1 MVKRLRG
8 FSHVLNCSSSYL
20 FNLSTSVF
28 MDTSQYKALFLQ
40 ETEEHLK
47 GVSEELLKLENEPH
61 TPSGIDNLFRHF
73 HSIKGMAASMGYEA
87 MAGFSHQLEDLLD
100 AARKKKIILIREII
114 DTILSG
120 TDILQIFTRLIAE
133 DKPLDIDTSRLLS
146 RIKTILMQEEVRSQ
160 ESGVRSQTIKSSE
173 IQAPNSEFPAPPSV
187 QKLGL
192 PTTMKVDS
200 KVFDNFMESVGE
212 LFTVRSRLKG
222 VVANSFPVEFH
233 DATHQLG
240 RIIEDLYYSVITARM
255 IPFEDLT
262 QNLPR
267 IVRDMCRQGGKDIEL
282 VIQGSDVKLDRAVLE
297 HLTGPFVHII
307 RNAIDHGMETPDER
321 VRLGKPAKG
330 NITVAVTRQR
340 DNIIIEIT
348 DDGRGIDIN
357 KVKEKALQS
366 GIPEEKIKGM
376 TDKDALLLVCLPGL
390 SLAKEI
396 TETSGRGVGMDVVKA
411 NIEAIGGRLEI
422 ASVINK
428 GTKIM
433 LELPVTISILKVLLV
448 SLGAELFAFPISK
461 VLKVLDVNKAD
472 IKNRGNKSS
481 DGFIQG
487 QAYFVYND
495 IEAPVIDL
503 RSILSA
509 PCLAEKDPISV
520 VIIDVKDKI
529 SGIIV
534 DDFEGEIDAYIKPL
548 SQPMTRM
555 KAVIGVTVLGDGRPV
570 FLLDPAA
577 LINV

>member
-1 MVKRLRG
+1 
-8 FSHVLNCSSSYL
+8 
-20 FNLSTSVF
+20 
-28 MDTSQYKALFLQ
+28 MDTSQYKTLFLQ
-40 ETEEHLK
+40 EAEEHLK
-47 GVSEELLKLENEPH
+47 GISEELLKLENEPH
-61 TPSGIDNLFRHF
+61 APSGIDNLFRHF

-100 AARKKKIILIREII
+100 AVRKKKIPLSQESI
-114 DTILSG
+114 DVILSG
-120 TDILQIFTRLIAE
+120 TDILQTFTRLIAE
-133 DKPLDIDTSRLLS
+133 DKPLDMDTSRLLS
-146 RIKTILMQEEVRSQ
+146 RIKTILTQEE
-160 ESGVRSQTIKSSE
+160 
-173 IQAPNSEFPAPPSV
+173 PPSEAV
-187 QKLGL
+187 DRHPVAVSFTKNLVGNAHPTTDAASAPKLGL

-212 LFTVRSRLKG
+212 LFTVRSRMKE
-222 VVANSFPVEFH
+222 VVANSFPVEFQET
-233 DATHQLG
+233 THQLG

-267 IVRDMCRQGGKDIEL
+267 LIRDMCKKKGKNAEL
-282 VIQGSDVKLDRAVLE
+282 IIDGSDVKLDRAVLE
-297 HLTGPFVHII
+297 HITDPLVHII
-307 RNAIDHGMETPDER
+307 RNAVDHGIETPEER
-321 VRLGKPAKG
+321 AQQGKPAKG
-330 NITVAVTRQR
+330 RITVAIARQR

-376 TDKDALLLVCLPGL
+376 ADKDALLLVCLPGL
-390 SLAKEI
+390 TLAKEI

-422 ASVINK
+422 SSVINK
-428 GTKIM
+428 GTKII
-433 LELPVTISILKVLLV
+433 LELPVTISIVKVLLV

-461 VLKVLDVNKAD
+461 VLKVLDINKSD
-472 IKNRGNKSS
+472 IKNHGNKSP
-481 DGFIQG
+481 DKFIRG

-495 IEAPVIDL
+495 TETPVVDL
-503 RSILSA
+503 RSILSV
-509 PCLAEKDPISV
+509 PCLVEKDPISV
-520 VIIDVKDKI
+520 VIIDAKDKI

-548 SQPMTRM
+548 AQPMTRM
-555 KAVIGVTVLGDGRPV
+555 RGVIGVTVLGDGRPV

-577 LINV
+577 IVI